1 MDIKQLITFRTLAQE
16 KNYMKTSE
24 KLSYAPS
31 TLAKHIRSLEDELQV
46 QLVEYRNGKIELTY
60 DGKRFMRYADEML
73 SVYFKLQYEFDQTK
87 SAIGTIRVAGGELMV
102 GFAFGDFFA
111 AVEKTQ
117 PELTLQV
124 NAICCARVPEWLNQN
139 EVDIGFVQMLNT
151 QAVSYTHLDVYKRQD
166 KAGAM
171 AANSDVGGSIKLLT
185 DTTLALDK
193 KICETL
199 QALQPDCIV
208 ADSMAVWGKFAAL
221 KLGIPLISSTTTFA
235 FNRYS
240 AKIMKQ
246 SFGQLFSLCL
256 LYTSRCV

>member
-1 MDIKQLITFRTLAQE
+1 MAIIAFFCLPAYGHTNPTLE
-16 KNYMKTSE
+16 VV
-24 KLSYAPS
+24 
-31 TLAKHIRSLEDELQV
+31 R
-46 QLVEYRNGKIELTY
+46 ELT
-60 DGKRFMRYADEML
+60 KRNHQV
-73 SVYFKLQYEFDQTK
+73 VYFSFSPFQQRIEE
-87 SAIGTIRVAGGELMV
+87 AGARFINCDAELSM
-102 GFAFGDFFA
+102 
-111 AVEKTQ
+111 
-117 PELTLQV
+117 
-124 NAICCARVPEWLNQN
+124 
-139 EVDIGFVQMLNT
+139 
-151 QAVSYTHLDVYKRQD
+151 D

-171 AANSDVGGSIKLLT
+171 AANSEVGGSIKLLT

-246 SFGQLFSLCL
+246 SFGQLFSLIRSMPQIRRQIRRL
-256 LYTSRCV
+256 LRLRICFPSCRTMIRPARSFTRRVNFSRVPRPFPTGFSLSDLP